1 MENVFLDSDNT
12 PNLWDYLFNIE
23 EGRRNLGEEMPVVV
37 YRMFEYSMRDVLIEK
52 YGKEKMI
59 EIIRSAGEKTGR
71 EFFARCLDG
80 SLPLNDYLAQVQQKL
95 IEYKI
100 GILRIESFD
109 EETGRAILTVSED
122 LDCSGFPMIGE
133 TVCNYDEGFIAGLLK
148 AYTGKEYV
156 AIEIDCWGT
165 GDRVC
170 RFDAHIVAEK

>member
-1 MENVFLDSDNT
+1 MENIFSN
-12 PNLWDYLFNIE
+12 PGNAENLWDYLFNVE
-23 EGRRNLGEEMPVVV
+23 EGRRKLGEQMPVVV
-37 YRMFEYSMRDVLIEK
+37 YRMFEYSMRDVLTSM
-52 YGKEKMI
+52 YGKEQMI

-71 EFFARCLDG
+71 EFFNRCLDG

-95 IEYKI
+95 IDFKI

-109 EETGRAILTVSED
+109 EETGRAILTISED
-122 LDCSGFPMIGE
+122 LDCSGFPMIGD

-156 AIEIDCWGT
+156 VIEIDCWGT

-170 RFDAHIVAEK
+170 RFDAQVVAED